1 MGRRWI
7 KIEKEGV
14 QFSDLNLDSFFL
26 SFFRSFF
33 QTANQVGLLASSWI
47 VMQIYLHA
55 VFTVPLNGWMNGK
68 KMDT

>member
-26 SFFRSFF
+26 SFFLS
-33 QTANQVGLLASSWI
+33 AN
-47 VMQIYLHA
+47 
-55 VFTVPLNGWMNGK
+55 
-68 KMDT
+68 